1 MRRLQRA
8 LAAYPWLGWSIAFTA
23 AVAVF
28 VYVQPSNMFADP
40 DTFYH
45 TRLTQMLRDQGLI
58 TAFPWTTAS
67 LYREVFIDHHLGYHL
82 LALPIMSLW
91 NDPLAGMRA
100 TTVLFAV
107 LSVMAVVFLLR
118 RWACPWWGIGLVLL
132 LTTAPF
138 VFRLSLVKAPSLAI
152 GVAAIAYLL
161 VAERRLGWLF
171 IYAWFWVWFYS
182 SWPLL
187 VIMTGAI
194 VLVGALRQWQR
205 GAVAV
210 LRQMFASDNLK
221 LGAVVVGGIAC
232 GLVVN
237 PYFPENLTYLSQL
250 LGMALT
256 PYHKFIGIG
265 GEWYPYHPADL
276 PAYLAYPILV
286 WLVSTVAAAF
296 TLRRQTDLSRASWL
310 LAVFFFAYTFRARRQ
325 AEYLT
330 PWLVLSSGLM
340 LRDAGAGQLAVTR
353 FWDTFRG
360 WVPQWMKRRTAAVVI
375 LGYLIIVV
383 PWGLVHGVMG
393 AKRGLDYGFSRGTM
407 AGAASWLE
415 RASQPGDVVFQSDW
429 GTFPMLWYHNQK
441 NLYLTGLDQTFMY
454 EYNHELYQTWKSLTG
469 GERRDVSGV
478 ARDQF
483 GARYVLIEKR
493 TPAMLVWANRDPG
506 LKKVYEDI
514 ESIVY
519 EVAAQ

>member
-1 MRRLQRA
+1 MRVFSRA
-8 LAAYPWLGWSIAFTA
+8 LAAHPWLGWLAAFVA

-28 VYVQPSNMFADP
+28 VYVQPASMFADP

-45 TRLTQMLRDQGLI
+45 ARLTQMLRDQGLV
-58 TAFPWTTAS
+58 TDFPWTTAS

-91 NDPLAGMRA
+91 DDPLVGMRFA
-100 TTVLFAV
+100 TVLFAV
-107 LSVMAVVFLLR
+107 LSVMAVIFLLR
-118 RWACPWWGIGLVLL
+118 RWQCPWWGAGLLLL

-152 GVAAIAYLL
+152 GVAVIAYWL

-171 IYAWFWVWFYS
+171 IYAWFWAWFYS

-187 VIMTGAI
+187 VVMA
-194 VLVGALRQWQR
+194 
-205 GAVAV
+205 GAVVLAGAFRRRQGAAAV
-210 LRQMFASDNLK
+210 VRRVFGQDNLK
-221 LGAVVVGGIAC
+221 LAAVVVGGIAC

-237 PYFPENLTYLSQL
+237 PYFPENLAYLSQL
-250 LGMALT
+250 LSMALT

-276 PAYLAYPILV
+276 PAYLAYPILA
-286 WLVSTVAAAF
+286 WLVSTVAAVF
-296 TLRRQTDLSRASWL
+296 TLRQQTDLSRASWL

-340 LRDAGAGQLAVTR
+340 LRDAGAGRLAVTQLWKR
-353 FWDTFRG
+353 FQD
-360 WVPQWMKRRTAAVVI
+360 WVPQWMRRKAVAGVI
-375 LGYLIIVV
+375 LGYIVIVV
-383 PWGLVHGVMG
+383 PWGLAHGVMSV
-393 AKRGLDYGFSRGTM
+393 KRGLDYGFSRGTL
-407 AGAASWLE
+407 AGTAGWLE
-415 RASQPGDVVFQSDW
+415 QHSQSGDIVFQSDW
-429 GTFPMLWYHNQK
+429 GTFPMLWYHNRE

-454 EYNHELYQTWKSLTG
+454 EYDRELYRAWKSLTG
-469 GERRDVSGV
+469 GERRDVSSV

-483 GARYVLIEKR
+483 GARYLLVEKR
-493 TPAMLVWANRDPG
+493 TPAMLVWANRDRG
-506 LKKVYEDI
+506 LFKVYEDI
-514 ESIVY
+514 EAIVY
-519 EVAAQ
+519 EVSAQ